1 MEAGNILCTGS
12 FSKIFCPGFRIGW
25 IAGDKEII
33 RKYVLV
39 KQGTDL
45 QMQHDCPKWTIAEY
59 LKRYD
64 IDKHIAKIVEV
75 YRKRKNVAI
84 EV

>member
-1 MEAGNILCTGS
+1 MRLEISCVQAV
-12 FSKIFCPGFRIGW
+12 FEIFCPGFRIGW
-25 IAGDKEII
+25 IAGDKDII

-45 QMQHDCPKWTIAEY
+45 QCNTIAQMTIAEY

-64 IDKHIAKIVEV
+64 IDKHIAK
-75 YRKRKNVAI
+75 
-84 EV
+84 